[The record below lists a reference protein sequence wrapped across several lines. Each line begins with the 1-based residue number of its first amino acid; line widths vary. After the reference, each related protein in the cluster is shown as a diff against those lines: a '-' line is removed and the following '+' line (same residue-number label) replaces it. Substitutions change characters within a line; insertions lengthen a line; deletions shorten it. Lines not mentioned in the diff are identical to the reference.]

1 MAHRSAVSPDHKWLL
16 VVEMDNGGWLPCR
29 LVPFDTPSTGRAVG
43 PPDAPCTYVAWSP
56 DGKWMYFSA
65 AVSHHF
71 HIWRQRF
78 PDGRPQQVTFGATEE
93 EGIALSSDGRSLVT
107 SVGSTQ
113 RTVMLHDVKGN
124 RQISSAASAALT
136 IFSPDGKK
144 LFYLVHPEGAPG
156 NQEGFQ
162 LFAADLESGRS
173 EPQLSGF
180 LIQEYAI
187 SPNGKQIVFVVVDK
201 QGKSRIWLADLN
213 LRSAP
218 REFASSVNED
228 QPAFDASGNIYFR
241 AAEGGQNFV
250 YRMKPDGSDRRKLLP
265 VPILEFQAVSPD
277 GRWVT
282 VAKPTPADSD
292 TPAVLVIAPVDGS
305 PDTALCRILCN
316 SFMSH
321 DGKSLVVTVSLG
333 ADNKTVLLP
342 LSASGLPVPPPGG
355 FSLDTKFDSLKGIR
369 VIDNAVEP
377 GLTPD
382 TYAFIHTNVHRNLY
396 RIPVP

>member
-1 MAHRSAVSPDHKWLL
+1 
-16 VVEMDNGGWLPCR
+16 
-29 LVPFDTPSTGRAVG
+29 
-43 PPDAPCTYVAWSP
+43 
-56 DGKWMYFSA
+56 MYFSA